1 MDYGFSIPARGPLAN
16 RNGVDAMA
24 KHGEKHGFAYLAVP
38 DHIVVPT
45 NISSVYP
52 YSNSGNFPGAA
63 SGDALELFT
72 VMAYLAAVTTSI
84 TLLSSIMV
92 VPHRGAVHS
101 AKILSTIDELS
112 GGRLTVGVGAGW
124 LEEEFEIIGAPPFA
138 ERGKV
143 TDEYLAAIKA
153 LWIQDRPR
161 FEGKYVQFTNVSF
174 LPKPHQSPHP
184 PIWVGGESEP
194 ALRRV
199 IQHGD
204 AWYPVGSNPRY
215 PLNTRERYES
225 AVKQLSQLAEVQG
238 RDPAT
243 ISLAYWANWYNE
255 SGAVFLDDGQRHL
268 FTGNSEEIATDIR
281 LFREI
286 GVNHLLFNFQ
296 RDTLERSLESMDNF
310 VENIL
315 PMAEE

>member
-161 FEGKYVQFTNVSF
+161 FEGKYVQFSNVSF
-174 LPKPHQSPHP
+174 LPKPHQ
-184 PIWVGGESEP
+184 
-194 ALRRV
+194 
-199 IQHGD
+199 
-204 AWYPVGSNPRY
+204 
-215 PLNTRERYES
+215 
-225 AVKQLSQLAEVQG
+225 
-238 RDPAT
+238 
-243 ISLAYWANWYNE
+243 
-255 SGAVFLDDGQRHL
+255 
-268 FTGNSEEIATDIR
+268 
-281 LFREI
+281 
-286 GVNHLLFNFQ
+286 
-296 RDTLERSLESMDNF
+296 
-310 VENIL
+310 
-315 PMAEE
+315 

>member
-161 FEGKYVQFTNVSF
+161 FEGKYVQFSNVSF

-215 PLNTRERYES
+215 PLNTRERYVS